1 MGVKI
6 KIIALVFLITNI
18 ISAQNIMKE
27 LKRYALYN
35 CIVHNYHQVDS
46 LCDTH
51 DYTSSHIFE
60 VKQVSN
66 ELMDEVR
73 DFTIENTKEYY
84 KDPPPAFLYAEK
96 ANYICYLCADFYE
109 SKKLHNFIKRTMYKY
124 RKKKSLSGK

>member
-84 KDPPPAFLYAEK
+84 KDPPPT
-96 ANYICYLCADFYE
+96 
-109 SKKLHNFIKRTMYKY
+109 S
-124 RKKKSLSGK
+124 

>member
-1 MGVKI
+1 
-6 KIIALVFLITNI
+6 
-18 ISAQNIMKE
+18 MKE

-35 CIVHNYHQVDS
+35 CIGHNYHQVDS

-84 KDPPPAFLYAEK
+84 KDPPPAFLYDEK